1 MTRNKA
7 ALTLAKNQM
16 VKGEKKAEQE
26 FEGTEIS
33 KRAGLGLEK
42 ARSQQRGK
50 ARVEKEVSGL
60 LQANRG
66 LF

>member
-1 MTRNKA
+1 
-7 ALTLAKNQM
+7 M